1 MFTEQEKFHM
11 DCDSST
17 IRDVRRLAPQFESHG
32 WKKDVSTT
40 WKWYWQ
46 DVNGEYVEY
55 GKQVKT
61 LISI

>member
-17 IRDVRRLAPQFESHG
+17 IREVRRLAPQCESHG

-40 WKWYWQ
+40 WRWYWQ
-46 DVNGEYVEY
+46 DVNDEYVEY
-55 GKQVKT
+55 GKQVKYWY
-61 LISI
+61 L